1 MTPTEKIYSL
11 VDTAL
16 TVIRILLTSS
26 WNCHFKDHSNQS
38 LYILGNGPSLNDIIP
53 SKLFGKTCLAVNNF
67 AMTSMFCA
75 IKPPYYVIAAP
86 EYWLDN
92 VDQNYIDMRNNL
104 FAQIKEKLCWDMEIF
119 IPFKSRKYRFKE
131 TLNALNQHLKV
142 SYYND
147 TPAEGL
153 PMFTHFAF
161 KKRLGMP
168 RPHNVLI
175 PSIMIAIWKN
185 FKNIYLFGADHSW
198 LQEIYVSEDNIAYLT
213 QKHFYDSKEA
223 KPDIMKKKG
232 TGTRKLHEI
241 LQKFMLTFEAY
252 HQINTYA
259 IRHNISIINKTTNS
273 FIDAFSRHENAEQ
286 TK

>member
-1 MTPTEKIYSL
+1 MTMTPTEKIYSL

-16 TVIRILLTSS
+16 TGIRILFSSS
-26 WNCHFKDHSNQS
+26 WNCHFTDHSNQS
-38 LYILGNGPSLNDIIP
+38 INILGNGPGLNDIVPEHLSGSI
-53 SKLFGKTCLAVNNF
+53 CLAVNNF
-67 AMTSMFCA
+67 AMTPMFSEVR
-75 IKPPYYVIAAP
+75 PPYYVIAAP
-86 EYWLDN
+86 EYWLDH
-92 VDQNYIDMRNNL
+92 VDQNYVDMRNNL
-104 FAQIKEKLCWDMEIF
+104 FGQIEEKLTWNMEIF

-131 TLNALNQHLKV
+131 KLSKLNTHLKI

-147 TPAEGL
+147 TPAEGISI
-153 PMFTHFAF
+153 MTHFAF
-161 KKRLGMP
+161 RKRLGMP

-185 FKNIYLFGADHSW
+185 FKHIYLYGADHSW
-198 LQEIYVSEDNIAYLT
+198 LQEIYVGDDNIAYLT

-252 HQINTYA
+252 HRINVYA
-259 IRHNISIINKTTNS
+259 MKNHIAIINKTKNS
-273 FIDAFSRHENAEQ
+273 FIDAFTRHEN
-286 TK
+286 